1 MAAGTP
7 PTVPVVVRY
16 FGPLVDVT
24 GTGRETVEFAL
35 PASVAEIGRQLH
47 VKWPGLEAH
56 SYRLAIDE
64 TLCNDSETIEQARE
78 IALLPAFSG
87 G

>member
-1 MAAGTP
+1 MAAEDTA
-7 PTVPVVVRY
+7 TVPVVVRY

-24 GTGRETVEFAL
+24 GIGRETVEFTL

-47 VKWPGLEAH
+47 IKWPGLAAH

-64 TLCNDSETIEQARE
+64 TLCNDGQTIEHARE